1 MRFKVDCMK
10 KVAVFANQKG
20 GVGKTTCAVNI
31 GFELGRRKRKVLFID
46 LDPQGN
52 LTSWCGNDP
61 DSFER
66 TVYDVL
72 KGETALDEVL
82 IPVHS
87 SRFRLDEAD
96 ESVWL
101 VPSNIL
107 LASIERE
114 ISAAIGYE
122 RRLKKAIQP
131 VLERFDHI
139 IIDCPPSLG
148 SLTVNGLVASDE
160 VYIAVA
166 CEHLS
171 VIGTNKLI
179 ETIDAVREN
188 YNPRLE
194 IGRVIPTMFS
204 NTVLASEM
212 VKQLSSF
219 FGDLLAGTKIRR
231 NVKIGESSAMGQS
244 VMQYAPDSIGAQD
257 FIQLVEEIL
266 R

>member
-1 MRFKVDCMK
+1 MK
-10 KVAVFANQKG
+10 KIAVFANQKG

-31 GFELGRRKRKVLFID
+31 GFALARRGRKVLLID
-46 LDPQGN
+46 IDPQGN
-52 LTSWCGNDP
+52 LTSWCGQDP

-66 TVYDVL
+66 TIYDVL
-72 KGETALDEVL
+72 KGNAALDDVILNIHENL
-82 IPVHS
+82 
-87 SRFRLDEAD
+87 
-96 ESVWL
+96 WL

-114 ISAAIGYE
+114 IFAAIGYE

-131 VLERFDHI
+131 VLERFEHI
-139 IIDCPPSLG
+139 LIDCPPSLG
-148 SLTVNGLVASDE
+148 TLTVNGLVASDE
-160 VYIAVA
+160 VYITVA

-171 VIGTNKLI
+171 VIGTSKLL

-188 YNPRLE
+188 YNAKLE
-194 IGRVIPTMFS
+194 IGRVIPTMYS

-219 FGDLLAGTKIRR
+219 FSETLTKTRIRR

-244 VMQYAPDSIGAQD
+244 IMEYDPVSIGAQD
-257 FIQLVEEIL
+257 FENLVEEL
-266 R
+266 M

>member
-1 MRFKVDCMK
+1 MK

-31 GFELGRRKRKVLFID
+31 GFELGRRKNKVLFID

-66 TVYDVL
+66 TVYNVL

-82 IPVHS
+82 IPVH
-87 SRFRLDEAD
+87 

-131 VLERFDHI
+131 VLKRFDHI

-219 FGDLLAGTKIRR
+219 FGDLLTETKIRR

-266 R
+266 G